1 MNMDSKIEEWKSLE
15 YTGSIKEEKEFLTV
29 IKKELENENKKSD
42 EIEIELSKIK
52 SKILD
57 KDSINS
63 EKNKIIKKIE
73 DYKKQISQLENNLT
87 FVSEK
92 SDTSIFSNVHSNIDS
107 FKREIEKLEKN
118 LNLISKS

>member
-1 MNMDSKIEEWKSLE
+1 MDSKIEEWKRLE

>member
-1 MNMDSKIEEWKSLE
+1 MDSKIEEWKSLE
-15 YTGSIKEEKEFLTV
+15 YNGSIKEEKEFLTV

-52 SKILD
+52 SRILD

>member
-1 MNMDSKIEEWKSLE
+1 MDSKIEEWKSLE

-52 SKILD
+52 FRILD

>member
-1 MNMDSKIEEWKSLE
+1 MDSKIEEWKSLE
-15 YTGSIKEEKEFLTV
+15 YTGFIKKEKEFLTV

-52 SKILD
+52 SRILD

-92 SDTSIFSNVHSNIDS
+92 SDTTIFSNVHSNIDS
-107 FKREIEKLEKN
+107 FKREIEKLKKN
-118 LNLISKS
+118 LNLISKR

>member
-1 MNMDSKIEEWKSLE
+1 MDSKIEEWKNLE

-52 SKILD
+52 SRILD

>member
-1 MNMDSKIEEWKSLE
+1 MDSKIEEWKSLE

-52 SKILD
+52 SRILD

-73 DYKKQISQLENNLT
+73 NYKKQISQLENNLT

>member
-1 MNMDSKIEEWKSLE
+1 MDSKIEEWKNLE
-15 YTGSIKEEKEFLTV
+15 HTGSMKEEKEFLTV
-29 IKKELENENKKSD
+29 IKKELKNENKTID

-52 SKILD
+52 SRILD

-92 SDTSIFSNVHSNIDS
+92 SDTSIFSNVHSNINS

-118 LNLISKS
+118 LNLITKS

>member
-1 MNMDSKIEEWKSLE
+1 MDSKIEEWKSLE

-52 SKILD
+52 SRILD

>member
-1 MNMDSKIEEWKSLE
+1 MDSKIEEWKNLE

-29 IKKELENENKKSD
+29 IKKELENKNKKSD

-52 SKILD
+52 SRILD

-118 LNLISKS
+118 LNLFSKS

>member
-1 MNMDSKIEEWKSLE
+1 MDSKIEEWKSLE

-52 SKILD
+52 SRILD

-63 EKNKIIKKIE
+63 EKIK
-73 DYKKQISQLENNLT
+73 
-87 FVSEK
+87 
-92 SDTSIFSNVHSNIDS
+92 
-107 FKREIEKLEKN
+107 
-118 LNLISKS
+118 

>member
-1 MNMDSKIEEWKSLE
+1 MDSKIEEWKSLE
-15 YTGSIKEEKEFLTV
+15 YTGSIKEEKEFITV

-52 SKILD
+52 SRILD

>member
-1 MNMDSKIEEWKSLE
+1 MDSKIEEWKSLE
-15 YTGSIKEEKEFLTV
+15 YTGSIKEEKEFLNV

-52 SKILD
+52 SRILD